1 MSEYII
7 SYFHGVTWVVVKN
20 KSPDDEIMEQIQK
33 YKSLLI
39 SVRADNINL
48 LYDLMNKLPVELE
61 NLYLEVNEEW
71 GKNIKDNLSISMDML
86 PLNLKYLQIDIS
98 TFDESLDNLPSSL
111 KTLIIGSNNFNKTL
125 NNLPS
130 TLERL
135 EINSAYTI
143 PIENIPLTLKFLN
156 ISPYYPYLKDI
167 KKKIPKIIF
176 NNGNSRYNNI

>member
-1 MSEYII
+1 MSEFII

-20 KSPDDEIMEQIQK
+20 KSLDDEIMEQIQK

-61 NLYLEVNEEW
+61 NLYLEVNEER
-71 GKNIKDNLSISMDML
+71 GKKIKDNLSISMDML
-86 PLNLKYLQIDIS
+86 PLNMKYLQIDIS
-98 TFDESLDNLPSSL
+98 NFNESLDNLPSSL

-125 NNLPS
+125 NNLPPM
-130 TLERL
+130 LERL
-135 EINSAYTI
+135 EINSGYTI

-167 KKKIPKIIF
+167 KNKIPKIIF
-176 NNGNSRYNNI
+176 NNGEPRYNNI